1 MANKFETEITTTEE
15 KKDVFYNPLDEAV
28 NEKKYASNN
37 VNTSGIDMTKPID
50 EPTFTPPPFQKK
62 SQTPPPNAKQEKREP
77 FNPEMKSIP
86 KKETEMAASQMAKL
100 IINGYEGAHDFA
112 NKGLK
117 FSEKKLTKLQSDGE
131 INLNAEIDYEYGKRI
146 RAGEFFQ
153 EYNTQVDGLLKVSQ
167 EFKDEATPVLERVLA
182 KRGVGLTDEQYLMYL
197 FGKDIAGKSIIFFQQ
212 RQQMNYMLQTI
223 KEATLSQQSF
233 SQPRPQQP
241 TPPPQDEPTP
251 RERERR
257 QPDPTPKSKS
267 VKDSGGSYTLFPLF
281 ETDEEI
287 NNRETEKDSEED
299 EYIFNSKRK
308 NATDNIIIE
317 PMPKRKVGR
326 PKK

>member
-1 MANKFETEITTTEE
+1 MN
-15 KKDVFYNPLDEAV
+15 
-28 NEKKYASNN
+28 
-37 VNTSGIDMTKPID
+37 KPID
-50 EPTFTPPPFQKK
+50 EPSFTPPPFRK
-62 SQTPPPNAKQEKREP
+62 SEPKSPGSSSGSSSSKQQSKEDP
-77 FNPEMKSIP
+77 LNPEMSNLN
-86 KKETEMAASQMAKL
+86 KKDTKMAATAAADMLLS
-100 IINGYEGAHDFA
+100 GYETLHVFA
-112 NKGLK
+112 NKALQIPQ
-117 FSEKKLTKLQSDGE
+117 KKLKKMEADGL
-131 INLNAEIDYEYGKRI
+131 INLNAMIEYDYNHTI
-146 RAGEFFQ
+146 TAGEFINN
-153 EYNTQVDGLLKVSQ
+153 YNEQVSNLLTVSD
-167 EFKDEATPVLERVLA
+167 EFKDEVRPLLVEAFQ
-182 KRGVGLTDEQYLMYL
+182 KRGIGLTDEQYLMYL

-223 KEATLSQQSF
+223 KEATISQQSF
-233 SQPRPQQP
+233 SQPRPTPQQAP
-241 TPPPQDEPTP
+241 SEEPTP

-267 VKDSGGSYTLFPLF
+267 VKGDGNYTLFPLF

-287 NNRETEKDSEED
+287 NNRETEKDNEED